1 MDDRGGPPSSGRTWG
16 DAGHDRTEYGGAEYG
31 GTRRGRRGA
40 PAGSSR
46 GARRVETGYSRG
58 FDDGEPQ
65 DLPREVGGRG
75 SHQPLRA
82 QWDPT
87 ARTEPHRSRTP
98 RPERQAKKQS
108 KLGKFTSVYGW
119 RAYAIPILLVVT
131 SLVVIDAV
139 RTGDPSTTAA
149 VSPDQAA
156 NPGFGT
162 LSSDTGD
169 STGVIGV
176 PPAADGNF
184 ADSIPSGELP
194 DGGVFTAQGAG
205 TWHLVPGSTGQVGQG
220 TERVFTYTV
229 EVEDGVDTVG
239 FGGDESFGRLV
250 DQTLGNP
257 KSWTNDPRFAFR
269 RIDQGE
275 PDFRISL
282 TSQMSIR
289 QACGYD
295 IQLEVSCYNPG
306 INRVVL
312 NEPRWVRGAI
322 AFQGDIGSYRQYQIN
337 HEVGHAIGYQQ
348 HQPCETDGGLAP
360 VMMQQTFGTAND
372 DIARLDPAG
381 VVPMDG
387 KTCRFN
393 PWPYPRS

>member
-1 MDDRGGPPSSGRTWG
+1 M
-16 DAGHDRTEYGGAEYG
+16 
-31 GTRRGRRGA
+31 RR
-40 PAGSSR
+40 
-46 GARRVETGYSRG
+46 E
-58 FDDGEPQ
+58 FDDGDP
-65 DLPREVGGRG
+65 DDFPRDVGSRG

-87 ARTEPHRSRTP
+87 TRTEPRKPRTRSP

-108 KLGKFTSVYGW
+108 KLGKFASVYGW

-131 SLVVIDAV
+131 ALVVFDAV
-139 RTGDPSTTAA
+139 RTGDPATTTAGGTNQSA
-149 VSPDQAA
+149 D
-156 NPGFGT
+156 PGFGA
-162 LSSDTGD
+162 LSTDTTG
-169 STGVIGV
+169 STDVIGV

-184 ADSIPSGELP
+184 ADSIPSGDLP
-194 DGGVFTAQGAG
+194 DGGPFAVQGAG
-205 TWHLVPGSTGQVGQG
+205 TWHTVAGTTPQVGQG

-250 DQTLGNP
+250 DQTLANP

-269 RIDQGE
+269 RVDSGE

-306 INRVVL
+306 IGRVVL

-348 HQPCETDGGLAP
+348 HQPCETEGGLAP

-372 DIARLDPAG
+372 DIARLDPEG

-393 PWPYPRS
+393 PWPYPRG

>member
-1 MDDRGGPPSSGRTWG
+1 M
-16 DAGHDRTEYGGAEYG
+16 
-31 GTRRGRRGA
+31 
-40 PAGSSR
+40 
-46 GARRVETGYSRG
+46 
-58 FDDGEPQ
+58 
-65 DLPREVGGRG
+65 PREVRGRG

-87 ARTEPHRSRTP
+87 ARSEPQRPRTP
-98 RPERQAKKQS
+98 RPERSAKKQS
-108 KLGKFTSVYGW
+108 KLGKFASVYGW
-119 RAYAIPILLVVT
+119 RAYAIPILLVAT
-131 SLVVIDAV
+131 TLVVVDAV
-139 RTGDPSTTAA
+139 RTGDPATTVASGA
-149 VSPDQAA
+149 GQVAD
-156 NPGFGT
+156 PGFGA
-162 LSSDTGD
+162 LSSNTDT
-169 STGVIGV
+169 TEVIGV

-194 DGGVFTAQGAG
+194 DGGVYTAQGGG
-205 TWHLVPGSTGQVGQG
+205 TWHLVPGSSGQVGQG

-229 EVEDGVDTVG
+229 EVEDGVDTAG
-239 FGGDESFGRLV
+239 FGGDESFARLV
-250 DQTLGNP
+250 DQTLANP

-306 INRVVL
+306 IERVVL

-348 HQPCETDGGLAP
+348 HQPCETEGGLAP
-360 VMMQQTFGTAND
+360 VMMQQTFGTSND
-372 DIARLDPAG
+372 DIARLDPEG

>member
-1 MDDRGGPPSSGRTWG
+1 MTDRGGPRSSGRTWA
-16 DAGHDRTEYGGAEYG
+16 DADENRYAEHRG
-31 GTRRGRRGA
+31 SEPRRVRSEGPSEGRPRR
-40 PAGSSR
+40 PDDGSS
-46 GARRVETGYSRG
+46 GGS
-58 FDDGEPQ
+58 DGRTSD

-87 ARTEPHRSRTP
+87 ARSESQRTRSP
-98 RPERQAKKQS
+98 RPERTVRKQS
-108 KLGKFTSVYGW
+108 KLGKFASVYGW

-131 SLVVIDAV
+131 TLVVVDAV
-139 RTGDPSTTAA
+139 RTGDPGTSPITAG
-149 VSPDQAA
+149 SSQAA
-156 NPGFGT
+156 EPGFGE
-162 LSSDTGD
+162 LSSGTTDT
-169 STGVIGV
+169 TGVIGV
-176 PPAADGNF
+176 PPTADGNF
-184 ADSIPSGELP
+184 AESIPSGELP
-194 DGGVFTAQGAG
+194 DGGSFTVQGAG
-205 TWHLVPGSTGQVGQG
+205 TWHLVPGMSDQVGQG
-220 TERVFTYTV
+220 TERVFTYSV
-229 EVEDGVDTVG
+229 EVEDGVDTAG

-250 DQTLGNP
+250 DETLRNP

-306 INRVVL
+306 IGRVVL
-312 NEPRWVRGAI
+312 NEPRWVRGAV

-348 HQPCETDGGLAP
+348 HQPCEIDGGLAP
-360 VMMQQTFGTAND
+360 VMMQQSFGTSND
-372 DIARLDPAG
+372 DIARLDPEG

-393 PWPYPRS
+393 SWPHPRA

>member
-1 MDDRGGPPSSGRTWG
+1 MTDRGGPR
-16 DAGHDRTEYGGAEYG
+16 RGGAYLPPDQRS
-31 GTRRGRRGA
+31 RRFEAAEGRRTDGDRHTENA
-40 PAGSSR
+40 RAR
-46 GARRVETGYSRG
+46 GYDGPARRYESGP
-58 FDDGEPQ
+58 D
-65 DLPREVGGRG
+65 DLPREVGGAG

-87 ARTEPHRSRTP
+87 SREELRRPRTP
-98 RPERQAKKQS
+98 RPERQVRKQS
-108 KLGKFTSVYGW
+108 KLGKFASVYGW
-119 RAYAIPILLVVT
+119 RAYAIPLLLVVT
-131 SLVVIDAV
+131 TLVVVDAV
-139 RTGDPSTTAA
+139 RTGDPTTTATGNLSLPA
-149 VSPDQAA
+149 D
-156 NPGFGT
+156 PGFGA
-162 LSSDTGD
+162 LSSDTSG
-169 STGVIGV
+169 SGVIGV
-176 PPAADGNF
+176 PPKADGNF
-184 ADSIPSGELP
+184 AASIPSGELP
-194 DGGVFTAQGAG
+194 DGGSFAVDGAG
-205 TWHLVPGSTGQVGQG
+205 TWRLVPGSSNQVGQG
-220 TERVFTYTV
+220 TERTFTYTV
-229 EVEDGVDTVG
+229 EVEDGIDTAG

-269 RIDQGE
+269 RIESGD

-289 QACGYD
+289 KACGYD

-306 INRVVL
+306 IGRVVL

-348 HQPCETDGGLAP
+348 HQPCETEGGLAP
-360 VMMQQTFGTAND
+360 VMMQQTFGTSND
-372 DIARLDPAG
+372 DIARLDPEG

>member
-1 MDDRGGPPSSGRTWG
+1 MSDRGGPRRSGRAWA
-16 DAGHDRTEYGGAEYG
+16 DDEYDDQRPDSA
-31 GTRRGRRGA
+31 
-40 PAGSSR
+40 S
-46 GARRVETGYSRG
+46 RRVERRHPVEDRGRDGDFSRG
-58 FDDGEPQ
+58 
-65 DLPREVGGRG
+65 VGGRG

-87 ARTEPHRSRTP
+87 ARDDSARTRAP
-98 RPERQAKKQS
+98 RPPRKAKKQS

-119 RAYAIPILLVVT
+119 RAYAVPILLVVT
-131 SLVVIDAV
+131 SLVVFDAV
-139 RTGDPSTTAA
+139 RTGEPTTTA
-149 VSPDQAA
+149 SSDIDQPAD
-156 NPGFGT
+156 PGFGA
-162 LSSDTGD
+162 LSPSGD

-194 DGGVFTAQGAG
+194 DGGSFTVQGAG
-205 TWHLVPGSTGQVGQG
+205 TWHVVQGATGQVGQG
-220 TERVFTYTV
+220 SERVFTYTV
-229 EVEDGVDTVG
+229 EVEDGVDTAG
-239 FGGDESFGRLV
+239 FGGEESFGRLV

-257 KSWTNDPRFAFR
+257 KSWTNDQRFAFR

-306 INRVVL
+306 IGRVVL

-372 DIARLDPAG
+372 DIARLDPEG

-393 PWPYPRS
+393 PWPYPRG